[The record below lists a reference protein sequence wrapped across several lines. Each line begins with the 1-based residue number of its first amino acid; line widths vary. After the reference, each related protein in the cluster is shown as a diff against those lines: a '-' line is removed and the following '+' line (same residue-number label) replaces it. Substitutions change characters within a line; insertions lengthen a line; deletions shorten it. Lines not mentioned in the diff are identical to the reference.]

1 MIRNQKVT
9 GRAMSMPSGLALGAL
24 VSMATTILV
33 AFIGAELILQEVVS
47 QDLVGYFS
55 MAALVTATILGAVTA
70 ARKIKRQKAIICLIS
85 GGIYFG
91 VLLAVTAVFFGGQ
104 YEGFVIT
111 LMTVAL
117 SSAAAIMI
125 AAREGKSGVK
135 RKHRKPK

>member
-24 VSMATTILV
+24 VSMVTTILV

-70 ARKIKRQKAIICLIS
+70 ARKIKHQKAIICLIS
-85 GGIYFG
+85 GGIYFCI
-91 VLLAVTAVFFGGQ
+91 LLSITAVFFGGQ
-104 YEGFVIT
+104 YEGFLIT

-125 AAREGKSGVK
+125 AAREGKNGGK